1 MSKSKA
7 EKKPNKFWAV
17 DDGEWR
23 LVEGTI
29 EQKLKPGLYELTVRE
44 MMMGPPAIT
53 LTEMKPKTDKLL
65 PLPDSLCEYIV
76 GSIEKFWANKKKYDD
91 MGLVHKRGLLME
103 GDPGTGKTAICLLV
117 GQEIGRR
124 GGCAVFTS
132 PKTNIAPLPNVLKMI
147 REVHPDM
154 PIINIMEDI
163 DKHRRQV
170 DTILPMLDGENQV
183 PNIVHL
189 ATTNFRDKLDAR
201 LTNRPSRFD
210 EVIKVKPPL
219 QKAREAYLREVFKGG
234 DVPEAL
240 LKAVVKHAKGLNFA
254 HLKELAVATYVYDH
268 DVEKAVSRLKALAEN
283 RPVGFREDEED

>member
-1 MSKSKA
+1 MAKTQ
-7 EKKPNKFWAV
+7 EKKKSKFWAV
-17 DDGEWR
+17 DEGSWR

-29 EQKLKPGLYELTVRE
+29 EQKLKPGLYELTVAE
-44 MMMGPPAIT
+44 GFMGPPMIS
-53 LTEMKPKTDKLL
+53 LTEMSPRTDKLL

-76 GSIEKFWANKKKYDD
+76 GAIEKFWANKSKYET

-117 GQEIGRR
+117 GQEIGKR

-132 PKTNIAPLPNVLKMI
+132 PKTNIAPLPNILKMI
-147 REVHPDM
+147 REVHPEM
-154 PIINIMEDI
+154 PLINIMEDI

-183 PNIVHL
+183 SNIVHI
-189 ATTNFRDKLDAR
+189 ATTNFKDKLDAR

-219 QKAREAYLREVFKGG
+219 QKAREAYLREVFKDGA
-234 DVPEAL
+234 VPESVIKEVA
-240 LKAVVKHAKGLNFA
+240 KHAKGLNFA
-254 HLKELAVATYVYDH
+254 HLKELAVSTYIYEVDPA
-268 DVEKAVSRLKALAEN
+268 KTANKLKALAEN
-283 RPVGFREDEED
+283 RPVGFREDDED